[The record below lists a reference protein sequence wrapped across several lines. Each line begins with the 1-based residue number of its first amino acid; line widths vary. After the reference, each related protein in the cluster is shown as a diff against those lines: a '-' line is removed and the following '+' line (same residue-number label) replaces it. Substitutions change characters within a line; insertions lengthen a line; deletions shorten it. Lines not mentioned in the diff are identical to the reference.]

1 MFLQKAGWAIG
12 ACVLF
17 SASLALAQVTALT
30 GVVIGEDG
38 KPLRDAVIK
47 IERTDIKGH
56 YTTKSGKRGDY
67 YHGGL
72 PLGNYNLTVEVDG
85 RVMDTVRGVRTSTG
99 EPRPINFNLQEVKQR
114 QEALAKAAE
123 SGTLTKEQARQLSPE
138 QRAAL
143 EKNARERQLVGAKM
157 KSLNDAFNSGME
169 AFQAKQWELAIESLK
184 KAGEVDPS
192 QRAVWQNLAEAQL
205 QLAMTRSGPERESTF
220 NLAFETYQ
228 KWISMDPTS
237 AAAHDRYGLALA
249 RARKYAEA
257 QVEME
262 KAAALDPAQ
271 AGRGYYNLG
280 AELVNG
286 GQYEAG
292 AVMFQKA
299 IELTPT
305 YAEAH
310 YQYAVCLSAKMTI
323 AADGKIVAPPG
334 LREELLKYLE
344 LAPAGPNAQ
353 AAKDMLALVDA
364 QLQTRY
370 VNPNAPPPPAKKPKK
385 K

>member
-1 MFLQKAGWAIG
+1 MKA
-12 ACVLF
+12 
-17 SASLALAQVTALT
+17 
-30 GVVIGEDG
+30 
-38 KPLRDAVIK
+38 
-47 IERTDIKGH
+47 
-56 YTTKSGKRGDY
+56 
-67 YHGGL
+67 
-72 PLGNYNLTVEVDG
+72 
-85 RVMDTVRGVRTSTG
+85 
-99 EPRPINFNLQEVKQR
+99 
-114 QEALAKAAE
+114 
-123 SGTLTKEQARQLSPE
+123 
-138 QRAAL
+138 
-143 EKNARERQLVGAKM
+143 
-157 KSLNDAFNSGME
+157 LNDAFNAGME

-192 QRAVWQNLAEAQL
+192 QKAVWQNLAEAQV
-205 QLAMTRSGPERESTF
+205 QLAMTRSGPERDSAF
-220 NLAFETYQ
+220 SLAYETYQ
-228 KWISMDPTS
+228 KWISIDPTS
-237 AAAHDRYGLALA
+237 ATPHDRYGLALA

-257 QVEME
+257 QVEMQ
-262 KAAALDPAQ
+262 KAAELDPAQ

-370 VNPNAPPPPAKKPKK
+370 VNPNAPPPAAKKPKK

>member
-1 MFLQKAGWAIG
+1 MFLQKAGWAIA

-17 SASLALAQVTALT
+17 SGSLALAQVTALT

-56 YTTKSGKRGDY
+56 YSVKSGKRGDY

-72 PLGNYNLTVEVDG
+72 PLGTYDLTVEVNG

-99 EPRPINFNLQEVKQR
+99 DPRPINFNLQETKQR

-138 QRAAL
+138 ARAAL
-143 EKNARERQLVGAKM
+143 ERNARERQLAGAKM
-157 KSLNDAFNSGME
+157 RALNDVFNTGME
-169 AFQAKQWELAIESLK
+169 AFQAKQWELAIASFK
-184 KAGEVDPS
+184 KAGEVDPG
-192 QRAVWQNLAEAQL
+192 QRAVWQNLAEAQT
-205 QLAMTRSGPERESTF
+205 QLAMTRTGAERDSAF
-220 NLAFETYQ
+220 SQAFETFQ
-228 KWISMDPTS
+228 KWISIDPTS
-237 AAAHDRYGLALA
+237 AAPHDRYGLALA
-249 RARKYAEA
+249 RARKFEEA
-257 QVEME
+257 QAEMQ
-262 KAAALDPAQ
+262 KSAALDPAQ
-271 AGRGYYNLG
+271 AGRGYYNVG

-292 AVMFQKA
+292 GVMFQKA

-305 YAEAH
+305 FAEAH

-364 QLQTRY
+364 QLQTHY
-370 VNPNAPPPPAKKPKK
+370 VNPNALPPPAKKPRKK
-385 K
+385 